1 MRLIYMEEVVLLF
14 LQEDVVD
21 VKCMEEEN
29 VVLDLLQPLWEE
41 EVVVVKC
48 MEEGVVVKCMEE
60 EKVVFTFLDV
70 E

>member
-1 MRLIYMEEVVLLF
+1 MRLIYM
-14 LQEDVVD
+14 
-21 VKCMEEEN
+21 
-29 VVLDLLQPLWEE
+29 